1 MGDMLGDFFELSA
14 LILVTALFSFLLI
27 QNISMKIK
35 IARQKTS
42 ILQEQSDKIVLYE
55 KIEELMKNSS
65 ITGQNSDGFLKFVS
79 QSRDWA
85 FSYIEESQKAI
96 ENFQSVATPIIYDKE
111 NSAKMEELILAYE
124 ELLKMLPEK
133 PSKES

>member
-96 ENFQSVATPIIYDKE
+96 ENFQDVATKIIYDNKD
-111 NSAKMEELILAYE
+111 NPDMKELILAYE
-124 ELLKMLPEK
+124 ELLKMLPESFDK
-133 PSKES
+133 